1 MISIYKHNLITIN
14 YDMKNKL
21 NSINYDFSIQ
31 TFKGGFDKNFSY
43 ILTCLSTGSEIIIDA
58 AIELN
63 KLQPFLKSKPSA
75 LLVTHSHYDHIK
87 YIRSYIENFPNIK
100 ILGNP
105 KSKINYASDRFISMN
120 DNTTIKI
127 GELKI
132 LNIHTPGHYFDSICY
147 LVENVLFSGDTLFVG
162 RTGRTISNGSN
173 IDDLYDSVYNKLL
186 RLPDDTY
193 IYPGHDYGEVP
204 SITIKENKKISDL
217 LQAKNKEDFI
227 NKMVRYEKN
236 RNIGS

>member
-1 MISIYKHNLITIN
+1 MKIKYFIGGYDNNLCYLLWCNESKQAAIIDPAVEINPIIEFINKNNLI
-14 YDMKNKL
+14 L
-21 NSINYDFSIQ
+21 
-31 TFKGGFDKNFSY
+31 DK
-43 ILTCLSTGSEIIIDA
+43 ILI
-58 AIELN
+58 
-63 KLQPFLKSKPSA
+63 
-75 LLVTHSHYDHIK
+75 THSHHDHIK
-87 YIRSYIENFPNIK
+87 YINSYIENFPDIS
-100 ILGNP
+100 IVGNP
-105 KSKINYASDRFISMN
+105 KSKNDYGSDRFISVN

-132 LNIHTPGHYFDSICY
+132 LSIHTPGHYFDSICY
-147 LVENVLFSGDTLFVG
+147 LVENVLFTGDTLFVG

-173 IDDLYDSVYNKLL
+173 IDDLYESVYNKLL

-227 NKMVRYEKN
+227 NKMIHYEKK
-236 RNIGS
+236 REIGS